1 MHSQEDGTTI
11 CGPVA
16 IWNANKYLTSKK
28 MPSLRSLVRDCNIT
42 QKHGCFYWDITSTL
56 TKHNMYD
63 RDDSFLHDKETA
75 IQDLKSGFPV
85 IVLYSWAEKGVF
97 NGAHYVLVTMKNG
110 VISVWNN
117 GKPSKVS
124 HYDDYNSFDKDLLTD
139 CPWSGK
145 WCYPYFWKVC
155 NPA

>member
-1 MHSQEDGTTI
+1 
-11 CGPVA
+11 
-16 IWNANKYLTSKK
+16 
-28 MPSLRSLVRDCNIT
+28 
-42 QKHGCFYWDITSTL
+42 
-56 TKHNMYD
+56 MYD